1 MKKHIIPFLLGAIMT
16 LVASCGNQDAEPK
29 KDPTAIRTEIYQE
42 LKSVDKL
49 VFASMSI
56 TKTAKLE
63 DSEWYKVG
71 KRIAVY
77 SYDSHLRAYVDLSEL
92 QPDDIVFDDDTKSV
106 RLTLPPI
113 RTEVTGRDMEMH
125 KEYENIGLLR
135 SEIDSKERA
144 AMKDQANSSF
154 RSEVEENPRFRDKL
168 RATAERKARSY
179 FETLFAENGYTATV
193 EFKKP

>member
-1 MKKHIIPFLLGAIMT
+1 MKKYLIPALLAVVI
-16 LVASCGNQDAEPK
+16 CGCAKPDPK
-29 KDPTAIRTEIYQE
+29 PDPRILQTQLYQE

-49 VFASMSI
+49 AFASMSI

-77 SYDSHLRAYVDLSEL
+77 SYDSHMRAYVDLSEL
-92 QPDDIVFDDDTKSV
+92 RPEDVVFDDETKTV
-106 RLTLPPI
+106 TLTLPPI
-113 RTEVTGRDMEMH
+113 KTEVTGRDMEMR

-144 AMKDQANSSF
+144 AMKEQANTSF
-154 RSEVEENPRFRDKL
+154 RKEIEENPEFRNRL
-168 RATAERKARSY
+168 RETAERKARGY
-179 FETLFAENGYTATV
+179 FENLLKDNGFTATID
-193 EFKKP
+193 FRQ

>member
-1 MKKHIIPFLLGAIMT
+1 MKKYLIPALLAVVI
-16 LVASCGNQDAEPK
+16 CGCAKPDPK
-29 KDPTAIRTEIYQE
+29 PDPRILQTQLYQE

-49 VFASMSI
+49 AFASMSI

-77 SYDSHLRAYVDLSEL
+77 SYDSHMRAYVDLSEL
-92 QPDDIVFDDDTKSV
+92 RPEDVVFDDETKTV
-106 RLTLPPI
+106 TLTLPPI
-113 RTEVTGRDMEMH
+113 KTEVTGRDMEMR

-144 AMKDQANSSF
+144 AMKEQANTSF
-154 RSEVEENPRFRDKL
+154 RKEIEENPEFRNRL
-168 RATAERKARSY
+168 RETAERKARSY

-193 EFKKP
+193 NFKQ